1 MEVKPS
7 SGKPLG
13 SRSYMD
19 AELSPYTVYP
29 FSKVQ
34 THQLKTLG
42 KAKWLPF
49 QKVAEGE
56 QEACGTRP
64 TDRHPPKAAPHLG
77 YNGIEPCLT
86 PGIVSRVGVQHS
98 APVQEVRHSI
108 RWSEQPCLAAQKTNW
123 QRDPVLSQ
131 PRKNH
136 WFCRIKW
143 QRISQYFQGQ
153 TDYPKV
159 VPHSLGVFTKLNG
172 T

>member
-1 MEVKPS
+1 MDMKPS

-13 SRSYMD
+13 SRSFTD
-19 AELSPYTVYP
+19 AELNLYTVYP

-42 KAKWLPF
+42 KAEWLPF

-86 PGIVSRVGVQHS
+86 PGIVSRIGVQHP
-98 APVQEVRHSI
+98 APVQ
-108 RWSEQPCLAAQKTNW
+108 RWDTALDGVSSPA
-123 QRDPVLSQ
+123 SQ
-131 PRKNH
+131 PRKPTGRGILFSLSPGKITGSFESSGKEFLNI
-136 WFCRIKW
+136 FKVKRIT
-143 QRISQYFQGQ
+143 QR
-153 TDYPKV
+153 
-159 VPHSLGVFTKLNG
+159 
-172 T
+172 